1 MDIEIIRGKDSAAD
15 LAVALND
22 LDLANIFTAAD
33 PELSPS
39 DALAFIQRWYSE
51 DASEINERLSLLS
64 NLKGLTDPSEL
75 KKAIGTLTA
84 IGRERDMLKLA
95 GSRFTNVLFR
105 WRLTAA
111 YVTCVTTFC
120 ELLDRPI
127 KDLFGC
133 PQTASSRLQTLQQYF
148 SRLRQDKVFSDCQEV
163 LTQLSQLLPL
173 PHYLTLGLNVRED
186 GHPTD
191 MGIISVSGSYDPLH
205 PEAIEEKPLNPLLGG
220 TDPDQPSLSLA
231 PEFVYNRQLY
241 GSHFDEYIDLSL
253 EHQYRSKIQKADK
266 LLEKVDISASDQLLA
281 LVEPLDFYRTGLLV
295 SEAFEQKGYK
305 LCRPQPR
312 DHTSLTITNALY
324 PDFILHHT
332 GIQGNDLTL
341 AKGSAVIITGPN
353 HSGKTSYLKT
363 IGQCYVLAQ
372 LGFFIP
378 ADSMVFEPVKRIFTL
393 FSAGEDSSMTK
404 SRMGIEV
411 KKLTQ
416 ILKQATSSDLI
427 FLNEP
432 MTSTNPVEAV
442 SICAQLTRH
451 FIDKG
456 ITHLLVTHL
465 YDIYYL
471 LKAKLTP
478 DQLTHLESLITLSAY
493 DEASGTMR
501 HSYKLTRHE
510 PLGNSYARETAAAF
524 GIPLDKMIA
533 DPVLKNQASD
543 YIEAHN
549 IDSIYEREKDNGL
562 SDNH

>member
-1 MDIEIIRGKDSAAD
+1 
-15 LAVALND
+15 
-22 LDLANIFTAAD
+22 
-33 PELSPS
+33 
-39 DALAFIQRWYSE
+39 
-51 DASEINERLSLLS
+51 
-64 NLKGLTDPSEL
+64 
-75 KKAIGTLTA
+75 
-84 IGRERDMLKLA
+84 
-95 GSRFTNVLFR
+95 
-105 WRLTAA
+105 
-111 YVTCVTTFC
+111 
-120 ELLDRPI
+120 
-127 KDLFGC
+127 
-133 PQTASSRLQTLQQYF
+133 
-148 SRLRQDKVFSDCQEV
+148 
-163 LTQLSQLLPL
+163 
-173 PHYLTLGLNVRED
+173 
-186 GHPTD
+186 
-191 MGIISVSGSYDPLH
+191 
-205 PEAIEEKPLNPLLGG
+205 
-220 TDPDQPSLSLA
+220 
-231 PEFVYNRQLY
+231 
-241 GSHFDEYIDLSL
+241 
-253 EHQYRSKIQKADK
+253 
-266 LLEKVDISASDQLLA
+266 
-281 LVEPLDFYRTGLLV
+281 
-295 SEAFEQKGYK
+295 
-305 LCRPQPR
+305 
-312 DHTSLTITNALY
+312 
-324 PDFILHHT
+324 
-332 GIQGNDLTL
+332 
-341 AKGSAVIITGPN
+341 
-353 HSGKTSYLKT
+353 
-363 IGQCYVLAQ
+363 
-372 LGFFIP
+372 
-378 ADSMVFEPVKRIFTL
+378 
-393 FSAGEDSSMTK
+393 MTK

-524 GIPLDKMIA
+524 GITLDKMIA